1 MKKWIFLIVIV
12 GMLGYAVYTTVLK
25 EKDTAREEEKQL
37 ETVNKP
43 VTNTAEAGD
52 AKGDPNKVGLAI
64 GNIAPDFELKTM
76 DGETK
81 KLSDFR
87 GEPTMLNFWATWCPP
102 CQAEMPD
109 MEKFYKDT
117 QMPIVSVNLTKSERS
132 MDSVKEFIK
141 DYKLTF
147 PIMLDEKLDASKKYA
162 IQPIPTTYILDKD
175 GRIHAKRIGPMNY
188 DYMVAQYEE
197 LK

>member
-1 MKKWIFLIVIV
+1 MKKWIFLVVIV

-25 EKDTAREEEKQL
+25 EKDTAKEEEQL
-37 ETVNKP
+37 ETADKP
-43 VTNTAEAGD
+43 VSNMTETDEK
-52 AKGDPNKVGLAI
+52 KGDPNKVGLAI
-64 GNIAPDFELKTM
+64 GNIAPDFELTTM

-87 GEPTMLNFWATWCPP
+87 GEPAMLNFWATWCPP

-109 MEKFYKDT
+109 MEKFYKNT
-117 QMPIVSVNLTKSERS
+117 KMPVVSVNLTKSERNV
-132 MDSVKEFIK
+132 DSVKDFIK

-147 PIMLDEKLDASKKYA
+147 PVFLDEKLDASKKYA
-162 IQPIPTTYILDKD
+162 IQPIPTTYLIDKE